1 MKRTTIFLEPS
12 LQEEIKLIAKSKGK
26 KVSEI
31 IREALNEYVAKHR
44 QKRKYPFIG
53 LGKSNRKDIS
63 ENHEEE
69 LWKR

>member
-1 MKRTTIFLEPS
+1 MKRTTIFLESS

-63 ENHEEE
+63 ENYEEE
-69 LWKR
+69 LWRR